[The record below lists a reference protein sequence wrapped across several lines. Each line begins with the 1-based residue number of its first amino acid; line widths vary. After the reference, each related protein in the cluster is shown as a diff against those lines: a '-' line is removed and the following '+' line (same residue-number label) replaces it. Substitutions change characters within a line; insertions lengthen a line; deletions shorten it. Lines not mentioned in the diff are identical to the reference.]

1 MSTTQVTPLEPG
13 NRIQVPADW
22 ADALG
27 LHGLVVLS
35 RTKDGI
41 LVRPCRPT
49 TWDEIFATKRQVGSA
64 PPDANADDAEVTG
77 DDFLF

>member
-1 MSTTQVTPLEPG
+1 MSTTQVTPVEPG

-27 LHGLVVLS
+27 LHGLVLLS

-41 LVRPCRPT
+41 LVRPCRPA
-49 TWDEIFATKRQVGSA
+49 TWDEIFANKLQVGSA
-64 PPDANADDAEVTG
+64 PPAENAEAVEVTG